1 MSITYSTCNGVLNGG
16 GGRVIEILNAWSTL
30 MPLANGGLIFPKITL
45 LVIISFSCFEFQ
57 KLDKEP
63 IFENLFFFL
72 FFSVMRISEKYFLQI
87 CLISSSCFCDS
98 I

>member
-57 KLDKEP
+57 KLDKGP
-63 IFENLFFFL
+63 FFNYVRVFWT
-72 FFSVMRISEKYFLQI
+72 FY
-87 CLISSSCFCDS
+87 
-98 I
+98 

>member
-63 IFENLFFFL
+63 IFENLFFFFL
-72 FFSVMRISEKYFLQI
+72 FSFFSVV
-87 CLISSSCFCDS
+87 
-98 I
+98 